1 MVERLVEL
9 LRLDGRAID
18 GNEVAEELVN
28 RGIYDFYGY
37 SRLKSFSVVNKSRF
51 EFECLDFD
59 RNYFLVLSFY
69 IFAFTILKEI
79 NYQTDLIFL

>member
-1 MVERLVEL
+1 MEGQLMGMKLQRS
-9 LRLDGRAID
+9 
-18 GNEVAEELVN
+18 NYQKKEVAEELVN

-69 IFAFTILKEI
+69 IFAFTILKET